1 MSTKTK
7 VICVA
12 VGIILIIGGVL
23 GLELIG
29 DIGVIPSGV
38 WTLPCFLGLVLIA
51 AVIGEGI
58 QSIMDESIEREA
70 MYYKKIDEIYE
81 LLKNKDEKGGEG

>member
-1 MSTKTK
+1 MSTKAK

-12 VGIILIIGGVL
+12 VGIFLMTGGVL

-38 WTLPCFLGLVLIA
+38 WTLPCSLGLILIF

-58 QSIMDESIEREA
+58 QRIMDESIEREVT
-70 MYYKKIDEIYE
+70 YYKKIDEIYE
-81 LLKNKDEKGGEG
+81 LLKNKDEKGGE